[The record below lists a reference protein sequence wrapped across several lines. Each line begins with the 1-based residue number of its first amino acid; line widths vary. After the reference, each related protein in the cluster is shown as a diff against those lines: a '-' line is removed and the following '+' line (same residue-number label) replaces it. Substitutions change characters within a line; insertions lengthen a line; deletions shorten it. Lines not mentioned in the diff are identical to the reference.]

1 MSLLRRRMM
10 MGAKQSSSPLVE
22 VENVSVWGY
31 QVSDDARE
39 YGWTLEKPYH
49 LSFSSIA
56 NYKYIHMLT
65 DSPFICANTVDADV
79 NVVSDFNVYIPAIGK
94 YSVGQSVY
102 APNRDLPAQ
111 QAENETSAA
120 ATGYPQSE
128 IYDSLGRKWIKI
140 VFAGNDNNQRHKT
153 IFNKSMPVYYCVEND
168 LGKVFPERR
177 WDKKY
182 YLPDIFADSERDIS
196 YTNSVFNGLV
206 YDSGRNAYL
215 THEQND
221 APAYY
226 NGTLEGYLIEIPSDA
241 EQVNIRFNSSVGGG
255 WVTFLDSNLNNATSG
270 SGWTND
276 NALYTITS
284 SMSYMSFRTNTL
296 NDIEL
301 KFIFTAEW

>member
-10 MGAKQSSSPLVE
+10 MSAKQSEFQLVE
-22 VENVSVWGY
+22 VENVSLWAY

-56 NYKYIHMLT
+56 AYKYIHMLT
-65 DSPFICANTVDADV
+65 DSPFICANTVDADD
-79 NVVSDFNVYIPAIGK
+79 VVSDFNVFVPAIGK

-102 APNRDLPAQ
+102 SEYRDLPAG
-111 QAENETSAA
+111 QAESEKSAA
-120 ATGYPQSE
+120 AAGYPQSA
-128 IYDSLGRKWIKI
+128 IYDNLGRKWIKI
-140 VFAGNDNNQRHKT
+140 VVAGTDNSQHHKT
-153 IFNKSMPVYYCVEND
+153 IFCKSMPVYYCVEND

-182 YLPDIFADSERDIS
+182 YLPDIFADSERNTS
-196 YTNSVFNGLV
+196 YRNEVFDGLV
-206 YDSGRNAYL
+206 YNSGRNVYL

-221 APAYY
+221 APAHY

-255 WVTFLDSNLNNATSG
+255 WVTFFNSNLNNITGG
-270 SGWTND
+270 SGWTDD
-276 NALYTITS
+276 NAVYTITS
-284 SMSYMSFRTNTL
+284 SMNYMTFLTNTL